1 MVPLKHKKLIKF
13 NSEIYGS
20 KETDSEIDFEEQPNS
35 NDGEFAAQ

>member
-1 MVPLKHKKLIKF
+1 MVPLKHKKSNLIQK
-13 NSEIYGS
+13 IYGS